1 MFSPTTD
8 RYLGMAFVPRDLAA
22 IGTEIEIMIRN
33 KPKKAKVV
41 KRPFYT
47 PAYRK

>member
-1 MFSPTTD
+1 
-8 RYLGMAFVPRDLAA
+8 MAFVPRDLAA

-33 KPKKAKVV
+33 KPTKAKVV